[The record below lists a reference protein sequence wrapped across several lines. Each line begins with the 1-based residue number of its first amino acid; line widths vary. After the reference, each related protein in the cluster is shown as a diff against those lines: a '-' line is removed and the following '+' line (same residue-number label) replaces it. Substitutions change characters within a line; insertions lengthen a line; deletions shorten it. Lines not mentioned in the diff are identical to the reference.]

1 MRRFATG
8 TRKETPSPVEAEP
21 DRVSLVAHVGQVNDK
36 TRIAQLEEEIELLKH
51 RLRIVENV
59 RRDEG
64 IVKIDEDKRLVGGW
78 AYVAKRRDGSQVIDW
93 SGDVV
98 RDAGNLEDA
107 AYQFVEKSRNGDV
120 DHSRIPVAT
129 LVESMVFTPDK
140 LAKIGVPEGVLP
152 AAGWWTTFRVNDEPT
167 WQRVKRGELK
177 AFSVGGKG
185 QRIDL
190 PGL

>member
-1 MRRFATG
+1 
-8 TRKETPSPVEAEP
+8 
-21 DRVSLVAHVGQVNDK
+21 VNDLN
-36 TRIAQLEEEIELLKH
+36 RIAQLEEEIDLLKA
-51 RLRIVENV
+51 RLRLVETA
-59 RRDEG
+59 RREDG
-64 IVKIDEDKRLVGGW
+64 IVKIDVDKRLVGGW

-98 RDAGNLEDA
+98 SDAGNLEDA

-120 DHSRIPVAT
+120 DHSRVPVAT

-140 LAKIGVPEGVLP
+140 LEKIGVPEGVLP
-152 AAGWWTTFRVNDEPT
+152 AAGWWTTFRVNDEAT

-190 PGL
+190 PGF

>member
-21 DRVSLVAHVGQVNDK
+21 DRASLVAHVGQVNDK